1 MDLMRKI
8 GDVKTNV
15 QLHWNQP
22 PKGRYMNYKEIV
34 AFSGGGLGV
43 YSVIVVVSAMILS
56 TGNTLIGNTIGVD
69 PKTMY
74 ILFVLGVLSSFPLT
88 ALRANIIDN
97 TRSKKGKYRP
107 FIIRMGIPC
116 VILAIAFVWMPYDKM
131 QPMVKYGVIL
141 LFNIAFQFFFNFF
154 RDSYENLI
162 YVLSP
167 NSQERTDVVAIK
179 SVVYSLAPSII
190 GFMMPMLAGWL
201 TNGDL
206 NDIRLYRYAYPPIAI
221 VGMFVSGI
229 VYFNTK
235 EKIVQAKTHIIQIK
249 FLDAIR
255 AVAKNKYFWI
265 LAFAGWLGFLE
276 GAQGQILYWL
286 YQYGGKC
293 SASQYALIT
302 LLAGNAALWGM
313 MFAPF
318 AIKKLGK
325 KKVLIYT
332 NICNIFFIAALYPF
346 IDSIWLVLIFIYL
359 NGIVGSFAH
368 VLDPSIQADIRDYQQ
383 YVTGERIDGMFA
395 AVGLI
400 GSLITLGTSSV
411 LPAIYKAYGIFEGNG
426 QLDKFGKP
434 NPWEIL
440 RQPEAYDK
448 LIHILIFASVCGAV
462 LNVIPYFFYD
472 LKETKQRGIVN
483 VLKIRALFEDYG
495 NNALSDEDLVEAINL
510 VREARVYAI
519 AESMNEFSTGIDD
532 AKKSGDKIKIISE
545 KKDRKVAVEH
555 NKMIEISQMVIEE
568 MNKFNTEHVQNQVQL
583 AQTIYKAG
591 LTGLVNVDRS
601 VIDDAKRMPKTTKE
615 EKKIRKEALG
625 LAKSRLASRKLIIKN
640 YPDGLEVFDT
650 SLFDKLFEQ
659 EDEAE
664 DDLETAYQN
673 LFDSQ
678 SKKQKY
684 KIKQAK
690 LDVRNVKVTRNEIL
704 RAIKVATNRHSLYRR
719 STKPYQDAVKLLT
732 QQENYQHFDDI
743 AAMFDEAKERKEKSE
758 KIKKEAEAREKAER
772 IAEIERLKHEKEIMK
787 LNKTVNNTKQNSKNE
802 KPKKISDEPKRKKK
816 KNEKASNIDFTMKT
830 KKNEKKKGGK
840 KNDK

>member
-1 MDLMRKI
+1 MGLFEKAI
-8 GDVKTNV
+8 EFLKSIPIF
-15 QLHWNQP
+15 WNKP
-22 PKGRYMNYKEIV
+22 PKDRYMSYKEIA

-43 YSVIVVVSAMILS
+43 YSIILVVSAMILS

-74 ILFVLGVLSSFPLT
+74 ILFVLGVISSFPLT

-107 FIIRMGIPC
+107 FIVRMGIPC
-116 VILAIAFVWMPYDKM
+116 VILAIAFVWMPYNRM
-131 QPMVKYGVIL
+131 EPMVKYGVIL

-167 NSQERTDVVAIK
+167 NSQERTNVVAFK
-179 SVVYSLAPSII
+179 AVVYSLAPSII
-190 GFMMPMLAGWL
+190 GPMMPIFAKWL
-201 TNGDL
+201 TNGNL
-206 NDIRLYRYAYPPIAI
+206 NDIRLYRFVYPPIAV
-221 VGMFVSGI
+221 VGMFVSYI
-229 VYFNTK
+229 VYANTR
-235 EKIVQAKTHIIQIK
+235 EKIVQAKTHMIQIK
-249 FLDAIR
+249 FIDAIR

-265 LAFAGWLGFLE
+265 LSFAGWLGFLE

-293 SASQYALIT
+293 SPGQYALIT

-313 MFAPF
+313 MFAPY

-346 IDSIWLVLIFIYL
+346 INSIWLVLIFIYL

-368 VLDPSIQADIRDYQQ
+368 VLDPSIQADIRDYQH

-400 GSLITLGTSSV
+400 GSVITLGTSSV
-411 LPAIYKAYGIFEGNG
+411 LPAIYSHYGIHSGNG
-426 QLDKFGKP
+426 LK
-434 NPWEIL
+434 NPYDIL
-440 RQPEAYDK
+440 YQTAVYDK
-448 LIHILIFASVCGAV
+448 LIHVLIFASVIGAI

-510 VREARVYAI
+510 VRDARIYAV
-519 AESMNEFSTGIDD
+519 AENANELSTGIDA
-532 AKKSGDKIKIISE
+532 AKKSGDKLQVRSE
-545 KKDRKVAVEH
+545 KRDRKAAVEH

-568 MNKFNTEHVQNQVQL
+568 MNKFSTEHVQNEVEL
-583 AQTIYKAG
+583 AKVIVDAG
-591 LTGLVNVDRS
+591 LPGLINVDKS

-615 EKKIRKEALG
+615 EKQIRKEAIS
-625 LAKSRLASRKLIIKN
+625 LAKDRLTSKKLIYKN
-640 YPDGLEVFDT
+640 YKDGIEVFDT
-650 SLFDKLFEQ
+650 SVFDKLFEQ

-664 DDLETAYQN
+664 DNLETAYQM
-673 LFDSQ
+673 LFDAQ
-678 SKKQKY
+678 SKKEKY
-684 KIKQAK
+684 EIKQAK
-690 LDVRNVKVTRNEIL
+690 LDVRNVKITRNAIR

-719 STKPYQDAVKLLT
+719 STKPYQDAVKLLK
-732 QQENYQHFDDI
+732 QKENYQHFDEI
-743 AAMFDEAKERKEKSE
+743 AAMFDEANARKE
-758 KIKKEAEAREKAER
+758 EAERLKNEEAAKEKADR
-772 IAEIERLKHEKEIMK
+772 LAEIERLRHEKEIAK
-787 LNKTVNNTKQNSKNE
+787 QGRLNGKSGKNE
-802 KPKKISDEPKRKKK
+802 KSVIGK
-816 KNEKASNIDFTMKT
+816 KT
-830 KKNEKKKGGK
+830 KKDKNNKDDKNE
-840 KNDK
+840 

>member
-1 MDLMRKI
+1 MNFVQKLAE
-8 GDVKTNV
+8 VKDNV
-15 QLHWNQP
+15 LLHWNQP
-22 PKGRYMNYKEIV
+22 PKGRYMNYREIV
-34 AFSGGGLGV
+34 SFSGGGLGV

-69 PKTMY
+69 PRTMY

-116 VILAIAFVWMPYDKM
+116 VILAIAFVWMPYEKM
-131 QPMVKYGVIL
+131 EPMVKYAVIL

-190 GFMMPMLAGWL
+190 GIMMPLLAGWL

-221 VGMFVSGI
+221 IGMCVSGI
-229 VYFNTK
+229 VYFNTR

-249 FLDAIR
+249 FMDAIR

-265 LAFAGWLGFLE
+265 LALAGWLGFLE

-293 SASQYALIT
+293 SPSQYSLII
-302 LLAGNAALWGM
+302 LLAGNASLWGM

-318 AIKKLGK
+318 AIKKYGK
-325 KKVLIYT
+325 KKVLIVT

-346 IDSIWLVLIFIYL
+346 IDSIWLVLVFIYM
-359 NGIVGSFAH
+359 NSIVASFSH

-400 GSLITLGTSSV
+400 GSVITLGTSSV
-411 LPAIYKAYGIFEGNG
+411 LPAIYRAYGIFEGNG
-426 QLDKFGKP
+426 QLDKFGRP

-440 RQPEAYDK
+440 RQPETYNS
-448 LIHILIFASVCGAV
+448 LIRVLILASVCGAV

-510 VREARVYAI
+510 VREARVYAV
-519 AESMNEFSTGIDD
+519 AENSNELSTGIDT
-532 AKKSGDKIKIISE
+532 AKKTGDKIQIRSA
-545 KKDRKVAVEH
+545 KKDRKAAVEH
-555 NKMIEISQMVIEE
+555 NKMIEISQMVMEE
-568 MNKFNTEHVQNQVQL
+568 MNKFGTAHVQNQVEL
-583 AQTIYKAG
+583 AEKIVNAG
-591 LTGLVNVDRS
+591 LAGLVNVDKS
-601 VIDDAKRMPKTTKE
+601 VVAQAKTMPKNTKE
-615 EKKIRKEALG
+615 EKLLRKEAIN
-625 LAKSRLASRKLIIKN
+625 LAKARLASKKLIYKN
-640 YPDGLEVFDT
+640 YPNGINVFDT
-650 SLFDKLFEQ
+650 AVFDNLFDR

-664 DDLETAYQN
+664 EDLETAYQN
-673 LFDSQ
+673 LFDAQ
-678 SKKQKY
+678 SRKLRHT
-684 KIKQAK
+684 IKQAK
-690 LDVRNVKVTRNEIL
+690 LDVKNAKVTRREIH
-704 RAIKVATNRHSLYRR
+704 RAIKVATNEHSLFRR
-719 STKPYQDAVKLLT
+719 TTKPYQDAVKLLT
-732 QQENYQHFDDI
+732 QKENYRHFDDI
-743 AAMFDEAKERKEKSE
+743 AAMFDAARARKEE
-758 KIKKEAEAREKAER
+758 NERLKKEDEDREKAER
-772 IAEIERLKHEKEIMK
+772 FAEIERLKQEKEIAK
-787 LNKTVNNTKQNSKNE
+787 QNKAFKERNKTGMNKPAGKKPKDTTDKKGTKKKLDRKNDNTKHS
-802 KPKKISDEPKRKKK
+802 
-816 KNEKASNIDFTMKT
+816 
-830 KKNEKKKGGK
+830 
-840 KNDK
+840 